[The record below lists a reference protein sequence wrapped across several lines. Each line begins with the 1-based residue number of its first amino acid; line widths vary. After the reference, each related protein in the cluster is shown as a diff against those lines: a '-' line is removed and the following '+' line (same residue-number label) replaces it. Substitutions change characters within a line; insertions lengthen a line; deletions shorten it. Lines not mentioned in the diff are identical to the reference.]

1 MKQKAI
7 KRIVSLVLA
16 GTMLLGTTGCG
27 NEQGTQAGPT
37 EETVQAQTEGAEG
50 SKDDS
55 GRYEETVTLTRAQMT
70 TSVSQWEN
78 GDDETNNPW
87 TRLALEQ
94 YNIQLED
101 AWAADGS
108 QYADKINL
116 SIASQTLPDVFWVN
130 ANQFKQVTELG
141 LVADLTDVYEEYASD
156 TLKNIMDSDK
166 EGFESGKVDG
176 RLMGI
181 STQHYGIISQMNCVW
196 IRNDWMEKLNLEAPQ
211 TMEDLIEICRQFT
224 KNDPDGNGVDDT
236 YGLAVDK
243 TLDSLYALM
252 NAYHAYPSIW
262 LTKEDGS
269 IEYGVVQPEV
279 KDALTAFQKL
289 YEEGI
294 LNKEFAVADNAKMT
308 EDLVSGKVGVAIF
321 GSSFG
326 YAPGID
332 VVKNNGVEAIFK
344 PYALPS
350 IDGEPAKLS
359 IDWPVGNYVVVNKN
373 CANPEAAIKM
383 INLYTGITNEGT
395 AEQYNTFKNNERDW
409 GAIPFQVQNPM
420 MDYNQYVAISKVQDS
435 RDTSSLTPDQLGK
448 YEHVIDWIDNQ
459 DPDSL
464 GQYSQVSAEGSYG
477 VMKPF
482 VDNEWYVR
490 TAFKG
495 ISTDTMVQKMSSLDA
510 MQNETFTKIIMGED
524 IAAYDNFVEQWS
536 SLGGADITREM
547 NELYGK

>member
-7 KRIVSLVLA
+7 KRIISLLLA

-27 NEQGTQAGPT
+27 NDQGSQAGPT
-37 EETVQAQTEGAEG
+37 EEAVQTQTEVAEG
-50 SKDDS
+50 SADDS

-252 NAYHAYPSIW
+252 NSYHAYPSIW

-294 LNKEFAVADNAKMT
+294 LSKEFAVADNAKMT

-332 VVKNNGVEAIFK
+332 VVKNNGVEAMFK

-420 MDYNQYVAISKVQDS
+420 MDYNQYVAISKVQNS

-524 IAAYDNFVEQWS
+524 ITAYDNFVEQWS

>member
-27 NEQGTQAGPT
+27 NDQGTQAGPT

-510 MQNETFTKIIMGED
+510 MQNETFTKIIMGEG

>member
-27 NEQGTQAGPT
+27 NDQGSQAGPT
-37 EETVQAQTEGAEG
+37 EEAVQTQTEVAEG
-50 SKDDS
+50 SADDS

-252 NAYHAYPSIW
+252 NSYHAYPSIW

-420 MDYNQYVAISKVQDS
+420 MDYNQYVEISKVQDS

-448 YEHVIDWIDNQ
+448 YEHVIAWIDNQ

>member
-27 NEQGTQAGPT
+27 NDQGSQAGPT
-37 EETVQAQTEGAEG
+37 EEAVQTQTEVAEG
-50 SKDDS
+50 SADDS

-252 NAYHAYPSIW
+252 NSYHAYPSIW
-262 LTKEDGS
+262 LTKEDAS

-420 MDYNQYVAISKVQDS
+420 MDYNQYVEISKVQDS

-448 YEHVIDWIDNQ
+448 YEHVIAWIDNQ

>member
-27 NEQGTQAGPT
+27 NDQGTQAGPT

>member
-7 KRIVSLVLA
+7 KRIISLLLA

-27 NEQGTQAGPT
+27 NDQGSQAGPT
-37 EETVQAQTEGAEG
+37 EEAVQTQTEVAEG
-50 SKDDS
+50 SADDS

-156 TLKNIMDSDK
+156 TLKNIMNSDK

-252 NAYHAYPSIW
+252 NSYHAYPSIW

-420 MDYNQYVAISKVQDS
+420 MDYNQYVEISKVQDS

-448 YEHVIDWIDNQ
+448 YEHVIAWIDNQ

>member
-7 KRIVSLVLA
+7 KRIIGLVLT

-27 NEQGTQAGPT
+27 NDQGTQAGPT
-37 EETVQAQTEGAEG
+37 EETVQTQTEGAAG
-50 SKDDS
+50 STDDL

-166 EGFESGKVDG
+166 EGFESGKADG

-196 IRNDWMEKLNLEAPQ
+196 IRNDWMEKLNLEAPR
-211 TMEDLIEICRQFT
+211 TMDDLIEICRQFT
-224 KNDPDGNGVDDT
+224 QNDPDGNGVDDT

-243 TLDSLYALM
+243 SLDSLYALM

-294 LNKEFAVADNAKMT
+294 LSKEFAVADNAKMT

-332 VVKNNGVEAIFK
+332 VVKNNGVEAMFK

-350 IDGEPAKLS
+350 IDGEPTKLS

-459 DPDSL
+459 NPDSL

-524 IAAYDNFVEQWS
+524 ITAYDNFVEQWS

>member
-27 NEQGTQAGPT
+27 NDQGTQAGPT

-420 MDYNQYVAISKVQDS
+420 MDYNQYVEISKVQDS